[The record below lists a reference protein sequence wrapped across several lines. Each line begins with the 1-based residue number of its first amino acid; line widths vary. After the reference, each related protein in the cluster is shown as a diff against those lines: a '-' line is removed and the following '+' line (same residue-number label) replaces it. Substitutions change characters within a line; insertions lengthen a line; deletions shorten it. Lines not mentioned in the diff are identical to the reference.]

1 MATLT
6 VEVLCP
12 TCQQPVT
19 RHVPVRDGDDGVA
32 RPLPLLASG
41 VCETCWPW
49 DPEIEA
55 VVKRRTVW
63 AVEQDAKAKAQ
74 EEAA

>member
-1 MATLT
+1 MATLH
-6 VEVLCP
+6 VDVLCP
-12 TCQQPVT
+12 TCNSPVT
-19 RHVPVRDGDDGVA
+19 RHVPVREGDDGVS

-41 VCETCWPW
+41 VCEACWPW
-49 DPEIEA
+49 DPEIEQ

-63 AVEQDAKAKAQ
+63 AVEQKANAEAV